1 MDLMEKM
8 KDLIKRLNE
17 ASDAYYNT
25 GNAIMTDK
33 EFDRLLAELS
43 FLEQESGVI
52 LSNSPTQ
59 SVGAPVL
66 TKLNKIIHEH
76 KPMLSLGKVHSA
88 EEVFKFANGKELIAM
103 IKLDGLSVRLTYEDG
118 KLIRGETRGNG
129 VEGSDITD
137 HVKQF
142 ENVPLSINKMGT
154 YVVDGEAIIT
164 DKDFEAINA
173 ALPEGVDKFKN
184 SRNLASGTL
193 ALLDTAL
200 VKERHLQFVLW
211 DVIKGS
217 MAKKMLDRLTEALE
231 LGFDIVPYVSSLN
244 QHAITVDVEEINISN
259 DYMFKVAKDEGY
271 PIDGVVWRMNDIAYG
286 ETLGQ
291 TSHHFC
297 NAVAF
302 KFSDDVYE
310 TTLRDIEWSMG
321 KTGILTPVAI
331 FNPVEI
337 DGTEVERAS
346 LHNLSVMEQLYND
359 SAWYEGL
366 QVFVYKANQII
377 PQISAAIGDP
387 HDYYN
392 SRLLLPPTTCPICG
406 SKTEIKKDNSTEV
419 LICTNENCQGKLLGK
434 LSHAVSKNALN
445 IEGLSE
451 STLDF
456 LINEAGWVKS
466 LRDLFKLEPHK
477 SEWAKHPGFGKKSV
491 MKLFDQLEEKRNTT
505 FERFL
510 YAQSIP
516 LIGRTASKQISKF
529 CNGDI
534 DEFCKI
540 MSDGNTKMFLT
551 IDGFGDTMCDSL
563 VDWMN
568 NYWIEFLALK
578 QEFNFI
584 TETKQNKKSD
594 IDLSGATFCIT
605 GKLVHFANRDELVA
619 DIENHNGKFVSSV
632 TSKTNYLINNDKNS
646 TSSKNTKAKQ
656 VGCNVIS
663 EQDYLKMIGEN

>member
-1 MDLMEKM
+1 MKIEKM
-8 KDLIKRLNE
+8 KELIVRLNE

-25 GNAIMTDK
+25 GDTIMTDK
-33 EFDRLLAELS
+33 EFDTLLDELKD
-43 FLEQESGVI
+43 LEEKSGIVF
-52 LSNSPTQ
+52 SNSPIQ
-59 SVGAPVL
+59 NVGAPVL
-66 TKLNKIIHEH
+66 TKLNKVTHEY
-76 KPMLSLGKVHSA
+76 KAMLSLEKVHHAS
-88 EEVFKFANGKELIAM
+88 EIIEFAKRNRLVSM

-118 KLIRGETRGNG
+118 KLVRGETRGNG
-129 VEGSDITD
+129 IDGSDITE
-137 HVKQF
+137 HIKQF
-142 ENVPLSINKMGT
+142 ENVPLVINKMGT

-164 DKDFEAINA
+164 NSDFLEINA
-173 ALPEGVDKFKN
+173 SLPEGEIPFKN

-193 ALLDTAL
+193 SLLDTGL
-200 VKERHLQFVLW
+200 VRDRHLRFVLW
-211 DVIKGS
+211 DVIKGES
-217 MAKKMLDRLTEALE
+217 KGSFIDCIDAAKSLGFTIVPFQLCVDLTEDLIDYQNARMLDRA
-231 LGFDIVPYVSSLN
+231 
-244 QHAITVDVEEINISN
+244 
-259 DYMFKVAKDEGY
+259 KVLGY
-271 PIDGVVWRMNDIAYG
+271 PCDGVVWKFDDIAYG
-286 ETLGQ
+286 ESKGQ

-297 NAVAF
+297 NAVAW
-302 KFSDDVYE
+302 KAANEVYE
-310 TTLRDIEWSMG
+310 TTLKEIEWSMG

-359 SAWYEGL
+359 SEWYEGL

-392 SRLLLPPTTCPICG
+392 SRLLLPPKTCPICG

-445 IEGLSE
+445 IEGLSDN
-451 STLDF
+451 TLDF
-456 LINEAGWVKS
+456 LINETGWVKS

-516 LIGRTASKQISKF
+516 LIGRTASKDISKF

-534 DEFCKI
+534 EEFCKI
-540 MSDGNTKMFLT
+540 MSTDAAGVFMS
-551 IDGFGDTMCDSL
+551 IDGFGETMYQSL
-563 VDWMN
+563 MN
-568 NYWIEFLALK
+568 WYENHWIEFLALK

-584 TETKQNKKSD
+584 TETRQNKTVWEK
-594 IDLSGATFCIT
+594 DLSGKTFVIT
-605 GKLVHFANRDELVA
+605 GKLVRFENRNKLK
-619 DIENHNGKFVSSV
+619 ENLESMGAKVSDSV
-632 TSKTNYLINNDKNS
+632 
-646 TSSKNTKAKQ
+646 SKNTFALVCNEDTGSSKSKKANELGVQ
-656 VGCNVIS
+656 VWTEDELLKYLS
-663 EQDYLKMIGEN
+663 E